1 MGGMCDGGVGHI
13 QGQTQVVCRPERPR
27 RWNSCRRASS
37 KPTAACLLAQSE
49 VVVVGGSVMQ
59 VATRL
64 DAWRWRRLT
73 ICESCNA
80 GTTRST
86 CNGDHV
92 AMVALDHCVCAG
104 LKCV

>member
-64 DAWRWRRLT
+64 DAWVAAAYNLRVLRRRNDPQRLQW
-73 ICESCNA
+73 
-80 GTTRST
+80 
-86 CNGDHV
+86 
-92 AMVALDHCVCAG
+92 
-104 LKCV
+104 